1 MDTSKQTL
9 KEKCEAMKASTN
21 YIIEP
26 DTYVVLHL
34 DGRGFSHRVKKV
46 FQRPFDEKFVHA
58 MDKTMKY
65 LMANIQGSLIGYA
78 QSDEINI
85 ILSDKT
91 QDPNVKASPF
101 FGYRLN
107 KIQSICASMCG
118 AKFNRIMLKYLLD
131 GIDEGLSPEEYV
143 YTVDE
148 ICDNA
153 PLYSFDCKAFPAKD
167 VNDAYA
173 WLLYRQ
179 HDCVKNSRA
188 QVAQYYLPHKALV
201 GLTSEQQIE
210 RLKEQKGV
218 DWNTDF
224 RDGLKYGRYC
234 IYKKKMMVGTNPKS
248 GEATEFER
256 SFWDIEE
263 GQPID
268 SGDFKE
274 FIMSSITRHEE
285 GNI

>member
-1 MDTSKQTL
+1 MNKEQTL

-34 DGRGFSHRVKKV
+34 DGRGFSHRVKKA
-46 FQRPFDEKFVHA
+46 FQRPFDEKFVCA
-58 MDKTMKY
+58 MDDTMKY
-65 LMANIQGSLIGYA
+65 LMANIQGSIIGYA
-78 QSDEINI
+78 QSDEISI

-118 AKFNRIMLKYLLD
+118 AKFNRIMLTRLLMEIPD
-131 GIDEGLSPEEYV
+131 GLSYD
-143 YTVDE
+143 TVKE
-148 ICDNA
+148 ICDKA

-210 RLKEQKGV
+210 LLKEQKGV

-234 IYKKKMMVGTNPKS
+234 TYKKKMMVGTNPKS
-248 GEATEFER
+248 GETTEFER

-263 GQPID
+263 GRPID
-268 SGDFKE
+268 DGDFKE
-274 FIMSSITRHEE
+274 FVLS
-285 GNI
+285 NIGRRENGTAEI

>member
-46 FQRPFDEKFVHA
+46 FQRPFDEKFVYA
-58 MDKTMKY
+58 MDETMKY

-78 QSDEINI
+78 QSDEISI

-118 AKFNRIMLKYLLD
+118 AKFNRIMLTRLLMEIPD
-131 GIDEGLSPEEYV
+131 GLSYG
-143 YTVDE
+143 TVKE

-210 RLKEQKGV
+210 LLKEQKGV

-224 RDGLKYGRYC
+224 REGLKYGRYC
-234 IYKKKMMVGTNPKS
+234 IYKKKMMAGTNPKS
-248 GEATEFER
+248 GETIEFER

-263 GQPID
+263 GRPIND
-268 SGDFKE
+268 GDFKE
-274 FIMSSITRHEE
+274 FVLSNIARREE

>member
-1 MDTSKQTL
+1 MDISQQTL

-46 FQRPFDEKFVHA
+46 FQRPFDEKFVYA
-58 MDKTMKY
+58 MDETMKY

-78 QSDEINI
+78 QSDEISI

-118 AKFNRIMLKYLLD
+118 AKFNRIMLTRLLMEIPD
-131 GIDEGLSPEEYV
+131 GLSYD
-143 YTVDE
+143 TVKE

-210 RLKEQKGV
+210 LLKEQKGV

-224 RDGLKYGRYC
+224 REGLKYGRYC
-234 IYKKKMMVGTNPKS
+234 IYKKKMMAGTNPKS
-248 GEATEFER
+248 GETIEFER

-263 GQPID
+263 GRPID
-268 SGDFKE
+268 DGDFKE
-274 FIMSSITRHEE
+274 FIMSNIARREE
-285 GNI
+285 GII